1 MDPIYVT
8 GHRNPDTDSIVAAM
22 AYAALRNNLGDRE
35 YEAACLGRVSD
46 ETQMV
51 LDRFG
56 FQPPKRITSMHTQV
70 RDLEFDKPP
79 VFSAAVTMDRAWAV
93 LHEHGS
99 ASAIPIA
106 NDDGTLYGMLSRDE
120 IANYNMSLVT
130 AGKLDSVPLFNV
142 LSVLEGKILND
153 AGENIDTV
161 SGEVSIA
168 LPQRQENLLFNRP
181 DSIVLVGHQPDMI
194 RRALEMNVNCLVLCQ
209 AELSEDLRSFPTSTC
224 IISTPHDA
232 YRAARL
238 LFQSTPIGR
247 ICNNRG
253 LICFHLD
260 DRVDDVR
267 EAMLKHRYSSYPILD
282 EDERVVGVLSRY
294 HLLRPRRKRV
304 VLVDHNEASQS
315 VPGLEEAEILDTKD
329 NVILFN
335 SDDDIISNNIPSK
348 LNIDFTTTSDNML
361 ADINIY
367 NKKVDK
373 EKSKE
378 NESKE
383 TSTSYKATY
392 TMEATAYTGDSITAT
407 GTTPIRN
414 EEGLSTIAVDP
425 SVIPLGS
432 KVYIPGYGEAIASD
446 TGSAIKGNK
455 IDLFF
460 NSKDECAKWG
470 RQNVTLYI
478 LEYPGE

>member
-1 MDPIYVT
+1 MEVDFLFKKIFILT
-8 GHRNPDTDSIVAAM
+8 TSLTIS
-22 AYAALRNNLGDRE
+22 LLGLK
-35 YEAACLGRVSD
+35 AFNTNAS
-46 ETQMV
+46 V
-51 LDRFG
+51 LDN
-56 FQPPKRITSMHTQV
+56 TSKKV
-70 RDLEFDKPP
+70 INVSYLEKSNNNSLNIDADL
-79 VFSAAVTMDRAWAV
+79 
-93 LHEHGS
+93 
-99 ASAIPIA
+99 
-106 NDDGTLYGMLSRDE
+106 N
-120 IANYNMSLVT
+120 
-130 AGKLDSVPLFNV
+130 NV
-142 LSVLEGKILND
+142 L
-153 AGENIDTV
+153 T
-161 SGEVSIA
+161 
-168 LPQRQENLLFNRP
+168 
-181 DSIVLVGHQPDMI
+181 
-194 RRALEMNVNCLVLCQ
+194 
-209 AELSEDLRSFPTSTC
+209 
-224 IISTPHDA
+224 
-232 YRAARL
+232 
-238 LFQSTPIGR
+238 
-247 ICNNRG
+247 
-253 LICFHLD
+253 
-260 DRVDDVR
+260 
-267 EAMLKHRYSSYPILD
+267 
-282 EDERVVGVLSRY
+282 
-294 HLLRPRRKRV
+294 
-304 VLVDHNEASQS
+304 
-315 VPGLEEAEILDTKD
+315 TKD
-329 NVILFN
+329 NIILFN

>member
-1 MDPIYVT
+1 
-8 GHRNPDTDSIVAAM
+8 
-22 AYAALRNNLGDRE
+22 
-35 YEAACLGRVSD
+35 
-46 ETQMV
+46 
-51 LDRFG
+51 
-56 FQPPKRITSMHTQV
+56 
-70 RDLEFDKPP
+70 
-79 VFSAAVTMDRAWAV
+79 
-93 LHEHGS
+93 
-99 ASAIPIA
+99 
-106 NDDGTLYGMLSRDE
+106 
-120 IANYNMSLVT
+120 
-130 AGKLDSVPLFNV
+130 
-142 LSVLEGKILND
+142 
-153 AGENIDTV
+153 
-161 SGEVSIA
+161 
-168 LPQRQENLLFNRP
+168 
-181 DSIVLVGHQPDMI
+181 
-194 RRALEMNVNCLVLCQ
+194 
-209 AELSEDLRSFPTSTC
+209 
-224 IISTPHDA
+224 
-232 YRAARL
+232 
-238 LFQSTPIGR
+238 
-247 ICNNRG
+247 
-253 LICFHLD
+253 
-260 DRVDDVR
+260 
-267 EAMLKHRYSSYPILD
+267 
-282 EDERVVGVLSRY
+282 
-294 HLLRPRRKRV
+294 
-304 VLVDHNEASQS
+304 
-315 VPGLEEAEILDTKD
+315 
-329 NVILFN
+329 
-335 SDDDIISNNIPSK
+335 
-348 LNIDFTTTSDNML
+348 ML